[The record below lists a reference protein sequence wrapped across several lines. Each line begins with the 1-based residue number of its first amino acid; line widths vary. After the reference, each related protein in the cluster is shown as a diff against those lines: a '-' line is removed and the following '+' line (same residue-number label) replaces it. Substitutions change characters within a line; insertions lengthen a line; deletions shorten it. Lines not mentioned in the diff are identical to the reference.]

1 MAFSPPTMN
10 WNWKFDFK
18 RNLNDREV
26 EELAMLMSRIENI
39 IIEELDEDKEMEA
52 GNLWTIYLQ
61 IIF

>member
-1 MAFSPPTMN
+1 MN
-10 WNWKFDFK
+10 WNWKFEFK

-39 IIEELDEDKEMEA
+39 IIEELDEDEEMEA
-52 GNLWTIYLQ
+52 GNPWKIYLQ

>member
-10 WNWKFDFK
+10 WNWKFEFK

-39 IIEELDEDKEMEA
+39 IIEELDEDEEMEA
-52 GNLWTIYLQ
+52 GNPWKIYLQ